1 MHNATLIAASIALAA
16 QSSAVV
22 HDAKGRQCTTVPHC
36 VVAVIDDVQLPAQ
49 EHGILIELSTKE
61 GMVVTK
67 NQILGRIDDTD
78 ATTKK
83 TAARYRLDVAHEKA
97 TNDAE
102 VRLANK
108 VIELTDTEHKEA
120 MAINERSPG
129 SIPQQEVRRK
139 RIYQEKACLDA
150 EVAQMNFNIS
160 GLECK
165 VSRVELKAAKNELER
180 RILRAPFDGVVVQLL
195 RQQSEWVQPGESVLR
210 VVRMDRLRIEGFVN
224 SERHAPERVL
234 GAAVTIKLK
243 LAGDD
248 LETLTGKV
256 DYVSPLVEAN
266 GDYRIWAEVENR
278 RGRGGYHWLLRP
290 GSEAEMLIEL
300 NSPDASQ

>member
-1 MHNATLIAASIALAA
+1 MHNTTLIAASIALAA
-16 QSSAVV
+16 QSPAVV
-22 HDAKGRQCTTVPHC
+22 HDTKGRQCTTVPHC
-36 VVAVIDDVQLPAQ
+36 VVALIDDIQLPAQ

-83 TAARYRLDVAHEKA
+83 RAARYRLDVANEKA
-97 TNDAE
+97 TNDVE

-108 VIELTDTEHKEA
+108 VIELTDAEHKEA

-129 SIPQQEVRRK
+129 AIPQQEVRRK
-139 RIYQEKACLDA
+139 LIHREKASLDA
-150 EVAQMNFNIS
+150 EGAQMNFKVL

-165 VSRVELKAAKNELER
+165 ASRMELRAAKNELDR

-195 RQQSEWVQPGESVLR
+195 RQQSEWVQPGEAVLR
-210 VVRMDRLRIEGFVN
+210 VVRLDRLHIEGFVN
-224 SERHAPERVL
+224 AERHAPERVL
-234 GAAVTIKLK
+234 GATVTIKPN

-266 GDYRIWAEVENR
+266 GDYRIWAEVENPP
-278 RGRGGYHWLLRP
+278 GHGGYHWLVRP
-290 GSEAEMLIEL
+290 GSEAEMSIQL
-300 NSPDASQ
+300 NSPYASQ